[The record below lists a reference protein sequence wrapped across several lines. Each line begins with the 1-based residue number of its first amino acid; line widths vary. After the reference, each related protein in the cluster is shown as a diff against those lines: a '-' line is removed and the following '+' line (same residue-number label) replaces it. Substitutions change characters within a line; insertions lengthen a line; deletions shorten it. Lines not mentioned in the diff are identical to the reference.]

1 MRALSKVDASSNTH
15 TSGVFLVLWY
25 NVYEQALYRGTSL
38 MRKRPLKRSTTE
50 QGRMQALSKVDATS
64 NMV

>member
-1 MRALSKVDASSNTH
+1 MRALSKVDASSNTL
-15 TSGVFLVLWY
+15 TSGLYLVLWY
-25 NVYEQALYRGTSL
+25 IVYEQALYRGTSL